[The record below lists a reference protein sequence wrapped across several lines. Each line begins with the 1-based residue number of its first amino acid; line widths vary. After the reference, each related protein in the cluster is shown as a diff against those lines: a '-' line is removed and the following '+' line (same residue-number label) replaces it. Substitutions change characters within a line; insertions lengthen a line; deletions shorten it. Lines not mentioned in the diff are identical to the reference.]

1 MTLWSSRSSWRRRPA
16 ALTKASD
23 PGVLPPAIG
32 RYEILRELGRGA
44 MGVVY
49 EAFDPALGR
58 TIALKT
64 ILPAVSVVPKEREAY
79 EGRFF
84 TEGRIAARLSH
95 PGIVV
100 VHDLGRD
107 AATGVLYIA
116 LEYLRGRT
124 LAEVTRGR
132 RGLPWREAFRIASFV
147 ARALAHAHTHGV
159 VHRDLKPANVMILP
173 SGEPKIMDFGIAKID
188 TSVRLTSPGET
199 LGTPLYMSPEQA
211 MGEAV
216 TVRSDIFSLGSIVY
230 TLLTGHPAFAAEG
243 VPKILGRV
251 VRDDPVP
258 ASSLVSGV
266 PSSVDRVLERAMAKS
281 PDERYPSALLFA
293 EDLEDVLEGH
303 FPRHLLTDVDAAALD
318 AIPVSGSATAPSSL
332 PRTDVEL
339 VVAEDDPLESAL
351 RLLADEPGGPPRP
364 ATLALKKEPGPPP
377 KRARLRTAVTVALA
391 ILVLGLGYVFTRG
404 RGMRAAPDGASLP
417 PASLPSP
424 AGPSGSAAPIPSP
437 LAPSGLTGSL
447 RTPWEDPAHLAIDFE
462 HPLKTGRLRLWV
474 DEDMVLDE
482 KLSSRTAKKALGLS
496 FSQGSLTQ
504 TVDVRP
510 GRHTIRAQV
519 TWEEDDKTESI
530 AGTFKPGVTR
540 RLEVRLGRLRKNL
553 SLDWQ

>member
-1 MTLWSSRSSWRRRPA
+1 
-16 ALTKASD
+16 
-23 PGVLPPAIG
+23 
-32 RYEILRELGRGA
+32 

-64 ILPAVSVVPKEREAY
+64 ILPAVSIVPKEREAY

-124 LAEVTRGR
+124 LAELTRER

-147 ARALAHAHTHGV
+147 ARALTHAHAHGV

-188 TSVRLTSPGET
+188 TSVLLTSPGET

-211 MGEAV
+211 MGEPV
-216 TVRSDIFSLGSIVY
+216 TGRSDVFSLGSILY

-243 VPKILGRV
+243 VAKILGRV
-251 VRDDPVP
+251 VRDEPVP
-258 ASSLVSGV
+258 ASSLVSGI

-281 PDERYPSALLFA
+281 PDDRYPSALLFA

-303 FPRHLLTDVDAAALD
+303 FPRHLLADVDAAALD
-318 AIPVSGSATAPSSL
+318 AIPVSGSATAPSSPL
-332 PRTDVEL
+332 RTEVEL

-364 ATLALKKEPGPPP
+364 ATLALKVEPGPPP
-377 KRARLRTAVTVALA
+377 KRARLRAAGMVALA
-391 ILVLGLGYVFTRG
+391 VFLLGLAYVLTRE
-404 RGMRAAPDGASLP
+404 REMRAAPDTGASLP

-424 AGPSGSAAPIPSP
+424 TGPSGSAAPTPSP
-437 LAPSGLTGSL
+437 SAPSGRAGSL
-447 RTPWEDPAHLAIDFE
+447 WTPREDPGHLAIDFE
-462 HPLKTGRLRLWV
+462 HPLKAGRLRVWV
-474 DEDMVLDE
+474 DGDMVLDE
-482 KLSSRTAKKALGLS
+482 KLSSRTSKKALGFN

-504 TVDVRP
+504 TIDVRP
-510 GRHTIRAQV
+510 GQHTIRAQV
-519 TWEEDDKTESI
+519 TWEDDDKTESI

-553 SLDWQ
+553 SLGWQ